1 MTSSKMWV
9 LKQEKKLTDVLE
21 ISVVGDCPD
30 VSELARFLW

>member
-9 LKQEKKLTDVLE
+9 LKQEKLTDVLE